1 MTAKHA
7 PDRVEQ
13 MTPSVVEI
21 RCSCDWGTTSAT
33 WSDALVTLGNHV
45 NSENQAVIRS
55 VANALFHIVHPGS
68 GHYKNQTDLI
78 IADFQA
84 LAQHVLDHGYA
95 E

>member
-33 WSDALVTLGNHV
+33 WSDAFVTLGNHV
-45 NSENQAVIRS
+45 NSENQALLES
-55 VANALFHIVHPGS
+55 VANILFHVAHPGN
-68 GHYKNQTDLI
+68 GHYQNHPDETIEQYDK
-78 IADFQA
+78 
-84 LAQHVLDHGYA
+84 LAQHVLDHGYV